1 MKQISEVET
10 ITSSRPALSGWIC
23 WGAAAPFVMAL
34 LLSFQVGAMKPLSC
48 TIHAGAFQDAPAPGH
63 FPPYFAAARGRRFPT
78 CGDRSPRVMG
88 SRGPRPARHLPRG
101 TRTGPLASRNHA
113 TVMSEQR
120 RAVVDFYDRHPI
132 NEAQILAAL
141 R

>member
-48 TIHAGAFQDAPAPGH
+48 TIQAGAFQDVPAGALSVAVLRRPV
-63 FPPYFAAARGRRFPT
+63 ASDGRAHERT
-78 CGDRSPRVMG
+78 TTGCRRLLRS
-88 SRGPRPARHLPRG
+88 SSDQRGP
-101 TRTGPLASRNHA
+101 
-113 TVMSEQR
+113 
-120 RAVVDFYDRHPI
+120 
-132 NEAQILAAL
+132 
-141 R
+141 